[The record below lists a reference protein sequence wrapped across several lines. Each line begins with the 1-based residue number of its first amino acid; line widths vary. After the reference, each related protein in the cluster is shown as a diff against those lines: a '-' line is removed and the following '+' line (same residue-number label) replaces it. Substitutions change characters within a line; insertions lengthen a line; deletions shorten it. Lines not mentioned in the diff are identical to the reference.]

1 MSSSP
6 RTPTEI
12 SKIIGLIDN
21 FSITKR
27 SPQLKIEWL
36 RQIQTVVEDYI
47 VELQIENDILGEV
60 EDE

>member
-1 MSSSP
+1 MISSP

-12 SKIIGLIDN
+12 SKIIGLIDD

-47 VELQIENDILGEV
+47 AELQNENDILGEV

>member
-1 MSSSP
+1 MSSTI

-12 SKIIGLIDN
+12 SKIIGLIDD

-27 SPQLKIEWL
+27 SPELKIEWL

-47 VELQIENDILGEV
+47 SQQQDEIDMGARD
-60 EDE
+60 EDN

>member
-12 SKIIGLIDN
+12 SKIIGLIDD

-47 VELQIENDILGEV
+47 AELQNENDILGEV

>member
-1 MSSSP
+1 MSSTI

-12 SKIIGLIDN
+12 SKIIGLIDD

-27 SPQLKIEWL
+27 SPELKIEWL

-47 VELQIENDILGEV
+47 TELQIENDILGEL

>member
-12 SKIIGLIDN
+12 SKIIGLIDD

-27 SPQLKIEWL
+27 SPELKIEWL
-36 RQIQTVVEDYI
+36 RQIQTVLEDYI
-47 VELQIENDILGEV
+47 SQQQEEIDMGAR
-60 EDE
+60 DE